1 MEKVRPWCGQP
12 SDRGRLKNRNNSIA
26 EHLRNDD
33 LLYYTFITQSAGERI
48 FKIGEHL
55 ARYRQNGDYFLR
67 PIRIA
72 FCPQRCWSRRISW
85 ITCVLQ
91 TETVTNRCYINRQIN
106 VSLLSTNIKL
116 PGITFAK
123 FALLSS
129 DDVASAIAWLPDK
142 SSAADPISVLVLKGV
157 SDVLR
162 PFLAHLFSQTLA
174 TCCVPASFKNSF
186 VTPILKK
193 SGLDEATPLSYRP
206 ISNLSVISRMLERVV
221 ACQFVTYLDAN
232 HLLPSTQSG
241 FRRGYST
248 ETAII

>member
-1 MEKVRPWCGQP
+1 MMIYFATHLSLSLLVKEF
-12 SDRGRLKNRNNSIA
+12 LKLVNIWQVTGKMVIISCA
-26 EHLRNDD
+26 PFTLH
-33 LLYYTFITQSAGERI
+33 
-48 FKIGEHL
+48 
-55 ARYRQNGDYFLR
+55 
-67 PIRIA
+67 

-174 TCCVPASFKNSF
+174 TCCVPASFKNLF

-193 SGLDEATPLSYRP
+193 SGLD
-206 ISNLSVISRMLERVV
+206 
-221 ACQFVTYLDAN
+221 
-232 HLLPSTQSG
+232 
-241 FRRGYST
+241 
-248 ETAII
+248 